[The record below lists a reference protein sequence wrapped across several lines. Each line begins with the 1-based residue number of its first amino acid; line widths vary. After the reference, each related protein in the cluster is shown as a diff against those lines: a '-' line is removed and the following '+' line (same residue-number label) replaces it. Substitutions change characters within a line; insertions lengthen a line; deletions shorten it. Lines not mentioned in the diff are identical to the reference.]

1 MRAIPTLQPLDSRN
15 SARCPR
21 PVAMAGMSNLRNGT
35 GSVPSGRVG
44 LSVIPRWHISERSS
58 HHFEVANSSPLGDQ
72 RVSLVQEAKLRL
84 LIPTQVHH
92 SIGPFRENQF
102 VAVGSVEFGV
112 RCVHRFPRR
121 FFSVEPKDSRGF
133 RLPAEAMHI
142 DLVVTRKSYAG
153 EPVGRV

>member
-1 MRAIPTLQPLDSRN
+1 MWMKMSG
-15 SARCPR
+15 SAPFFNTRH
-21 PVAMAGMSNLRNGT
+21 N
-35 GSVPSGRVG
+35 
-44 LSVIPRWHISERSS
+44 
-58 HHFEVANSSPLGDQ
+58 Q
-72 RVSLVQEAKLRL
+72 RLLEAKLRL

-133 RLPAEAMHI
+133 RLAAEAMHI